1 MVSWVDHVIWWQV
14 YPLGF
19 LGAEKELGSVRG
31 EVNRLPRVGGTVS
44 LQTASACW
52 AQCPMGRPLYEYR
65 PSPASS
71 LPPAGRTARCQLR
84 GRRCRTRAGP
94 GS

>member
-44 LQTASACW
+44 LQTVSACW
-52 AQCPMGRPLYEYR
+52 AQCPKRGNGPTALRV
-65 PSPASS
+65 PSV
-71 LPPAGRTARCQLR
+71 
-84 GRRCRTRAGP
+84 P
-94 GS
+94 G